1 MPKITNIES
10 KQDKNGNLMNIAT
23 FDNGDKV
30 FVNSKYDAGVFEK
43 AIVGAEF
50 ELVEVNGFKKIKIEN
65 KGVFAPNR
73 GGSGANIAKAQERKA
88 EFIEKAQDRKNE
100 AIAFFNATNNAI
112 ALIAQLSGFPLK
124 NDSELQADI
133 RSWRTFFLNEWI
145 KYESGDY
152 TDKHQAF

>member
-50 ELVEVNGFKKIKIEN
+50 ELVEVNGFKKIKPPVGA
-65 KGVFAPNR
+65 KTGFT
-73 GGSGANIAKAQERKA
+73 GGAGIAKAQERKA